1 MNDKRKEFWFEAL
14 KGGTLIGL
22 VSVAFSLLAQ
32 GAGDKEWLAT
42 ALSYGTTV
50 VTVFMAVGCLR
61 RFAMGFSRAEGFSYG
76 KGVGFV
82 VAMMAFAGILN
93 GLYTAIMANFF
104 IHDELMVVVDEMMA
118 GMQDMIPADSFEQSY
133 NLVRTMF
140 TNPLWLTFSSV
151 LSNSLLGLLI
161 GLVVSINTRRQ
172 PDIFAE
178 DNHTE
183 QE

>member
-50 VTVFMAVGCLR
+50 VTVFLAVGCLR

-104 IHDELMVVVDEMMA
+104 VREEVLAAVDAIMA
-118 GMQDMIPADSFEQSY
+118 QTQDMLPTMDFEKTYDLMRAS
-133 NLVRTMF
+133 V
-140 TNPLWLTFSSV
+140 TNPLLLTLSSV

-178 DNHTE
+178 DNHSE
-183 QE
+183 Q